1 MVQFGDFEWDPEKAA
16 INLRKHKIGF
26 PEAATVFQ
34 DPDVLIDPDPVHSQ
48 DEWRAVA
55 IGFSILSRVL
65 LVVHAERQ
73 ERTRLISARKAT
85 REERRKYDAQFE

>member
-1 MVQFGDFEWDPEKAA
+1 
-16 INLRKHKIGF
+16 
-26 PEAATVFQ
+26 VFQ